1 MKVYITIPV
10 LLVIYLPSPTY
21 AFWTQKRIL
30 IFPKS
35 IFHSVLLLL
44 PLLLNGMYGYAY
56 GNKENSLSLLI
67 LWFRIMTLDH
77 LGVNEISK
85 VQEEITIHIS

>member
-1 MKVYITIPV
+1 
-10 LLVIYLPSPTY
+10 
-21 AFWTQKRIL
+21 
-30 IFPKS
+30 
-35 IFHSVLLLL
+35 
-44 PLLLNGMYGYAY
+44 MYSYAY
-56 GNKENSLSLLI
+56 GNEENSLSLLI